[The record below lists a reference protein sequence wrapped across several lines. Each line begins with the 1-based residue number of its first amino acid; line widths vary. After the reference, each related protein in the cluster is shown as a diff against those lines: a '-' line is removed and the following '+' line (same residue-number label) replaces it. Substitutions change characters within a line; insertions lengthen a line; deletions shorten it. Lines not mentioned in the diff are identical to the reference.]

1 MQIDIIGIPLDLG
14 ADRRGVDMGPS
25 AIRYAGL
32 RKKLEGL
39 GYSVEDRGNVP
50 APIAETCKVSEPKL
64 KYIDA
69 IVPAMRDLTDFVA
82 KTVDGGDFPLVLG
95 GDHSVAL
102 GSIRGAARHMKI
114 GVIWVDAHGD
124 FNTPETTP
132 SGNIHGMP
140 LAALTGRGDQRLVR
154 LFEESVP
161 VVEPQNVA
169 ILGARD
175 LDPGEVDNLREAG
188 ILVLGM
194 EQIDRIGMVQAVARA
209 IERASHETEGIYLS
223 FDMDA
228 LDPRHAPGVGTP
240 VTGGLTYREGHLICE
255 LLAETKNLIGMDLVE
270 VNSVLDMQNQTA
282 ALAVEFAMSAL
293 GWRTW
298 VD

>member
-32 RKKLEGL
+32 RNKLEAL

-50 APIAETCKVSEPKL
+50 TPIAETCKATEPKL

-69 IVPAMRDLTDFVA
+69 IVPAMRQLTDFVA
-82 KTVDGGDFPLVLG
+82 KTVGDGDFPLVLG
-95 GDHSVAL
+95 GDHAVAL
-102 GSIRGAARHMKI
+102 GSIRGAARHKKI

-140 LAALTGRGDQRLVR
+140 LAALTGHGDPRLVQ
-154 LFEESVP
+154 LFDETVP
-161 VVEPQNVA
+161 VIDPKNVA

-175 LDPGEVDNLREAG
+175 LDPGEVNNLHQAG

-194 EQIDRIGMVQAVARA
+194 EQVDRIGLVQAMAKA
-209 IERASHETEGIYLS
+209 IERAGHATDGIYLS

-255 LLAETKNLIGMDLVE
+255 LLAETKKLVGMDLVE
-270 VNSVLDMQNQTA
+270 VNSVLDVQNQTA
-282 ALAVEFAMSAL
+282 TLAVEFAMSAL